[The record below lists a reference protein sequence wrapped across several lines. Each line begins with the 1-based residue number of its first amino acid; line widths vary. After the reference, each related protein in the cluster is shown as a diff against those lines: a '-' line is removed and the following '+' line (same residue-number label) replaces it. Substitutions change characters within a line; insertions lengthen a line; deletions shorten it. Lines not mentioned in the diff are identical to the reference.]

1 MSDNYLEIFVE
12 ESQEHLNTIEP
23 DFLTLEEAGEN
34 VDLDVINRIFR
45 GIHSLK
51 GSSGFFGLKNIEKL
65 SHIMETLLTM
75 VRDGS
80 LKVSTELTD
89 YLLAGMDSLK
99 DMVGDVE
106 SSDKYDISS
115 EMNDLKELLD
125 KAKKAEKDDAKEEIQ
140 EEDNDK
146 QEDESL
152 DKETS
157 EDDIQLPEKT
167 SEEVQ
172 EEKIT
177 QPSKPIETKP
187 IPKPPPPTP
196 PKPQIQDAK
205 AKSSSKSKVHT
216 DEKIRVSVS
225 FLNDLVNIA
234 GELVLGRNQLM
245 QISGNLVKDTPGLN
259 TVLQHI
265 NRVTSEMQEKIMQ
278 MRMQPVS
285 MLFGK
290 FQRIVRD
297 LSKSLKKEI
306 RLETYGEEVEL
317 DKTIIESLS
326 DPLTH
331 LIRNSVD
338 HGIESPDDR
347 EARGKNK
354 QGKIVLQAYHE
365 GGQVHLEI
373 KDDGKGID
381 GNIVAQKALE
391 KGIVTESELEGMG
404 EKDMVKLIYRPGFST
419 AEKVT
424 SISGR
429 GVGMDVVMTN
439 IKQLGGVVD
448 IESKVAQG
456 TKIHIVLPLTLAIV
470 SGLVVKI
477 CEQVFILP
485 EANID
490 EMVRIKPEEIE
501 SRIDIIQDSQVL
513 RLRDVL
519 LPLIDLKIVLGLYKL
534 QNFENDDKDEKNEP
548 MRILVIKH
556 GSSRFGLIVDTVESI
571 EEIVVKP
578 LPRYLK
584 GMKSFSGASIMGNGS
599 VSLILDVAGVVEK
612 ANLQFLNKDIEKM
625 EAERKNLNSDEEAQ
639 TLLIFDNK
647 TEEQFALPLQLITR
661 IERVPAAKIEHI
673 KEKQFLQYQGL
684 NLRLIFLE
692 DFLPI
697 TRPERSKEDTIGVII
712 PKHIKHPMGIVM
724 ENVIGTETTIV
735 KLNTKTIMAPG
746 IFGTSVLNGKITIFP
761 DMYSLFQMSAPELN
775 EPEDSDGEIRGKS
788 DKYKIL
794 VVEDTPFFMMMITDY
809 LTSAGYDVLQAQNGM
824 RAISI
829 LESES
834 VDAIISDIVMPEL
847 DGYGLIKMI
856 REDDRWKNLPVIAVT
871 SLADDKSSAKGLSL
885 GFNSWELK
893 LDKDRILKTL
903 EKYI

>member
-338 HGIESPDDR
+338 HGIESPEDR

-354 QGKIVLQAYHE
+354 QGKIILQAYHE

-534 QNFENDDKDEKNEP
+534 QNFEKDDKDEKNEP

-775 EPEDSDGEIRGKS
+775 EPEDSDDEIRGKS